1 MDVVVGL
8 DAGGSYTRALCVS
21 RDGATIGQAQAG
33 GGSPAHNANARD
45 NIRTAIA
52 SALDDA
58 GCRPADVIA
67 LVAGIAGFDKPS
79 DSGWAHEFIA
89 LPGIRG
95 QLIAVNDTEVAHAG
109 AFGGGPGIIGIAG
122 TGSMIFGIT
131 DSGQRL
137 RNDQYMH
144 YAGAARH
151 LSFDVVQHVILNGDS
166 EDPVML
172 DAALRHWQAATVAE
186 LREVVR
192 GEYAGDHD
200 ELKRHFGA
208 FAPVVTGLAAQS
220 PLARAAIARLV
231 ESTRVGIELLAADF
245 TLREVPVVLEGGL
258 ACSPQF
264 TEALGTAL
272 ASAQSRCALV
282 RPHASPATGAALL
295 ALRAI
300 DVEPSAVRSR
310 GDSGDTPSV

>member
-1 MDVVVGL
+1 MDVVVGV
-8 DAGGSYTRALCVS
+8 DAGGSYTRAICVS
-21 RDGATIGQAQAG
+21 RDGATIGRATAG
-33 GGSPAHNANARD
+33 GGSPAHNTNARD

-58 GCRPADVIA
+58 GCSPADVST
-67 LVAGIAGFDKPS
+67 LVAGIAGFDKPT
-79 DSGWAHEFIA
+79 DSEWAHEFIA

-95 QLIAVNDTEVAHAG
+95 RLIAVNDTEVAHAG
-109 AFGGGPGIIGIAG
+109 AFGGGPGIIAIAG
-122 TGSMIFGIT
+122 TGSMIFGIS
-131 DSGQRL
+131 DSGRRL

-151 LSFDVVQHVILNGDS
+151 LSFDVVQHVALDVDS

-172 DAALRHWQAATVAE
+172 DAALRHWRAATLAE

-192 GEYAGDHD
+192 AQYAGDHD
-200 ELKRHFGA
+200 DLKRHFGA
-208 FAPVVTGLAAQS
+208 FAPVVTELAAQS
-220 PLARAAIARLV
+220 ALARAAIARLA

-245 TLREVPVVLEGGL
+245 SLAEVPVVLEGGL

-264 TEALGTAL
+264 TEALRAAL
-272 ASAQSRCALV
+272 VSAKSGCSLV
-282 RPHASPATGAALL
+282 RPQASPAEGAALL

-300 DVEPSAVRSR
+300 SR
-310 GDSGDTPSV
+310 